1 MVGAVIEGRLYLV
14 LLDATKSHY
23 FDASLPD
30 FEALVRSARRT
41 R

>member
-1 MVGAVIEGRLYLV
+1 VGAIIDGRLYLV

-30 FEALVRSARRT
+30 FEAIVRSARRI